1 MAVTI
6 EVYHQDEQWHVR
18 RQGERAPLSNHAT
31 KDDAVAAGRAAA
43 ERESAELVIK
53 NLDGTIAQKDSHGHD
68 PRNVPG

>member
-18 RQGERAPLSNHAT
+18 RQGEREPLSNHT
-31 KDDAVAAGRAAA
+31 KKDDAVDAGRAAA

-53 NLDGTIAQKDSHGHD
+53 NLGGTIARKDSHGHD

>member
-18 RQGERAPLSNHAT
+18 RQDERGPLSNHT
-31 KDDAVAAGRAAA
+31 KKDGAVDAGRAAA

-68 PRNVPG
+68 PRNMPG